1 MEGMPRAPMVAP
13 DMRVPSQ
20 AFPEQLRS
28 AIKEYIASHFHDNP
42 NKYDSSLDELEHL
55 RTVVSH
61 CRADVEAICIAKRY
75 FAQLSMMKKRF
86 PMEEHDPISIPFA
99 WTDRGFDLMNQVI
112 YEDVNFE
119 MCCVMLN
126 IGVAHALVAADES
139 RLEMDSIKN
148 AFMHFQWASWPLQH
162 LRDHMGASRFT
173 LSDFESPYLTFYLNI
188 FLAQAQECM
197 LEKSMIDHRKPVV
210 IARVALQTHVM
221 YRNCEAYLKASG
233 ISDLLSS
240 SKYSELERF
249 CTTKSFLYSA
259 LYNYYLG
266 QQAEDEKQSG
276 TRLFYFS
283 RALDLI
289 KLAQKAVEKEKKKQQ
304 LGETV
309 QFAFDVIL
317 LCEENARKENNFIYH
332 ERIPQEEEL
341 TKYEGVMMVKPLSFD
356 PCDPSIAGD
365 DLFRELLPNDVVKT
379 ISLYSE
385 EKNKFKREILDLVAQ
400 KDSELENYLIS
411 MKFDQLELD
420 RPSEMVRLPDELL
433 TASAALAAQPDL
445 FCDLLDNFQKVS
457 SLATES
463 ETKLSEL
470 KQRMGKVTDSFFTND
485 QGFIAINRKL
495 DELTK
500 HEAQAKENNTELQRA
515 MATHSSNLK
524 MLSIPLPELT
534 RKICGDFTN
543 PGDSPEGKELRRVI
557 DKVDEMR
564 SQRCTL
570 IKQLR
575 DDLEMDDITK
585 RALTERELDSKQLFE
600 NELLKHKKLK
610 ELIEQ
615 NLRAQTFI
623 LKSLTE
629 KNANFADCRRQIL
642 EANESRAL
650 QSLTLVTAYQTF
662 IDIVEKTNKALEFY
676 DQLLKVLMALER
688 GVKNIEEI
696 NNQITLEKEK
706 KRQAEDSRRRAEMAA
721 HEEKLRKE
729 EAAREAARTIN
740 EFRFNRV

>member
-20 AFPEQLRS
+20 AFPEQLRP
-28 AIKEYIASHFHDNP
+28 AIKEYIASHFHDDP

-61 CRADVEAICIAKRY
+61 CRVDVEAICISKRY

-148 AFMHFQWASWPLQH
+148 AFMHFQWASWPLQY

-221 YRNCEAYLKASG
+221 YRNCEAYLKSSG

-534 RKICGDFTN
+534 KKICGGFTN

-696 NNQITLEKEK
+696 NNQITVEKEK

>member
-20 AFPEQLRS
+20 AFPEQLRP

-61 CRADVEAICIAKRY
+61 CRADVEAICISKRY

-221 YRNCEAYLKASG
+221 YRNCEAYLKSSG

-309 QFAFDVIL
+309 QFAFDVIS

-332 ERIPQEEEL
+332 ERIPSEEEL

-534 RKICGDFTN
+534 KKICGDFTN

>member
-1 MEGMPRAPMVAP
+1 MPRAPMSVP
-13 DMRVPSQ
+13 EMRVPSQ
-20 AFPEQLRS
+20 SFPEQLKP
-28 AIKEYIASHFHDNP
+28 AIKEYIASHFHDDP
-42 NKYDSSLDELEHL
+42 NKYNSSLDELEHL
-55 RTVVSH
+55 RMIVSH
-61 CRADVEAICIAKRY
+61 CRADVESICISKRY

-112 YEDVNFE
+112 YEDINFE

-126 IGVAHALVAADES
+126 IGVAHAQVAANES
-139 RLEMDSIKN
+139 RMEMDSIKN
-148 AFMHFQWASWPLQH
+148 AFMHFQWASWPLQY
-162 LRDHMGASRFT
+162 LRDRMGASRFS

-210 IARVALQTHVM
+210 IARVALQTHIM

-249 CTTKSFLYSA
+249 CTTKSYLYSA

-276 TRLFYFS
+276 IRLFYFS

-289 KLAQKAVEKEKKKQQ
+289 KLAQKSVEKEKKKQ

-341 TKYEGVMMVKPLSFD
+341 PKYEGVIMVKPLSFD

-365 DLFRELLPNDVVKT
+365 DLFCELLPTDVIKT
-379 ISLYSE
+379 ISMYSE

-457 SLATES
+457 SFATES

-500 HEAQAKENNTELQRA
+500 HEIQAKENNTELQRA

-524 MLSIPLPELT
+524 MLSMPLAELT
-534 RKICGDFTN
+534 KKICGDFTN
-543 PGDSPEGKELRRVI
+543 PGESPEGKELRRVI

-575 DDLEMDDITK
+575 EDLEIDDITK

-600 NELLKHKKLK
+600 NEIQKHKKIK

-615 NLRAQTFI
+615 NLRAQTLI
-623 LKSLTE
+623 LKALTE

-642 EANESRAL
+642 EANERRAL

-662 IDIVEKTNKALEFY
+662 IEIIEKTNKALEFY
-676 DQLLKVLMALER
+676 VQLQKVLMALER
-688 GVKNIEEI
+688 GVMNIEEI
-696 NNQITLEKEK
+696 NKQITFEKEK
-706 KRQAEDSRRRAEMAA
+706 KRQAEDSKRRTEMAA

-729 EAAREAARTIN
+729 EAVREAARTLS